1 MAKFVY
7 KLQNILDIKLKMES
21 QAKTQFAAAVSK
33 LREEEEKYD
42 MLVKK
47 RQGYEEEYR
56 AAIAGTLD
64 VTTLNM
70 LKSGIDKT
78 KNDMKAQLVNIKV
91 ANKNLDA
98 ARERLDNAIKERK
111 IYEKFKENAFEQ
123 FKHDL
128 NEQEKK
134 EIDEL
139 VSFQYG
145 SETRSGGD
153 LTDG

>member
-1 MAKFVY
+1 MAKFVF

-56 AAIAGTLD
+56 AAIAGTLN

>member
-56 AAIAGTLD
+56 AAIAGTLN